1 MNTDENKIL
10 EEQSENELKRT
21 MPAWQISML
30 GIGGTIG
37 TGLFLSSGFVMQN
50 AGPGG
55 TVLAY
60 LIGGFLMY
68 LMMSVNGELI
78 TAMPEAG
85 GAQVFANR
93 FINPSWG
100 FSIGWIRWLSYA
112 LTPPAQIV
120 ASVIIIQNI
129 FPNINTMLFMVAILI
144 GLFLL
149 NMTPAKD
156 AGTSNFIFSSFKLIL
171 IAALVLVGMGIIFF
185 GVGDVEATGFS
196 NLWAEGG
203 WFPVT
208 FAAFLSTLMPAVYGF
223 SGADMATTAASE
235 SENPEE
241 DMPKAIKSIV
251 LGLIGSY
258 ILAFIVL
265 LAVNPW
271 HQYSLDGSPFAEVF
285 NMIGIPYAG
294 TIINIFV
301 LSSALSSANAFVFGS
316 VRALWAMADEGQA
329 PKVFSKVNK
338 KGVPVNALIGTM
350 LFSVLAI
357 LAAIYAADTIYLL
370 LQSLIG
376 IANIAVY
383 ITYVICLFKFRER
396 LDKDGR
402 SVDELSY
409 TVKWFPAIPILL
421 LVMCGL
427 LVLGMIFDPSQLLSL
442 AIGIPALIVLYLGYG
457 FYEKR
462 KTAI

>member
-1 MNTDENKIL
+1 MTT
-10 EEQSENELKRT
+10 ENETLVTNELDGKLKRT

-55 TVLAY
+55 TILAY

-68 LMMSVNGELI
+68 LMMTVNGELI

-100 FSIGWIRWLSYA
+100 FSIGWIRWLSYV

-120 ASVIIIQNI
+120 ASVIIIRNI
-129 FPNINTMLFMVAILI
+129 FPEINAFFFMGIILI

-149 NMTPAKD
+149 NMTPAKET
-156 AGTSNFIFSSFKLIL
+156 GTSNFIFSSFKLIL
-171 IAALVLVGMGIIFF
+171 IAALVIVGTLVMFF
-185 GVGDVEATGFS
+185 GFGEVEATGVS

-203 WFPVT
+203 WFPT
-208 FAAFLSTLMPAVYGF
+208 AFPVFLATLMPAVYAF

-235 SENPEE
+235 SENPDE
-241 DMPKAIKSIV
+241 DMPKAIRSIV

-258 ILAFIVL
+258 VLAFIIL

-294 TIINIFV
+294 TIVNVFV

-316 VRALWAMADEGQA
+316 VRSLWAMADEGQA
-329 PKVFSKVNK
+329 PKIFAKVNK
-338 KGVPVNALIGTM
+338 KGVPMNALIGTM
-350 LFSVLAI
+350 AFSVLAI

-383 ITYVICLFKFRER
+383 VTYSICLFKFRQSLQE
-396 LDKDGR
+396 KGR
-402 SVDELSY
+402 SINELAY
-409 TVKWFPAIPILL
+409 KVKWFPAIPILL
-421 LVMCGL
+421 LAMCAL
-427 LVLGMIFDPSQLLSL
+427 LLLGMIFDPSQRLSL
-442 AIGIPALIVLYLGYG
+442 FIGLPALVLLYLGYSM
-457 FYEKR
+457 FK
-462 KTAI
+462 KQDATI